1 MTQGIE
7 GDYIT
12 NSTIPHWKGT
22 FISDAS
28 GEIHKLYSGISYGS
42 KERVKPRNIFTPIGR
57 KYPIIVCN
65 SEINYNSGSTSGY
78 IYGYNFEKTRR
89 IDRLSVVKQTMAF
102 EDFLNTETT
111 KVITDWNGNI
121 WVVGIIDS
129 TSIEY
134 NDISTNGTTI
144 VSFSWVEQG
153 KYNNYE
159 DLVANNLIKGRV

>member
-1 MTQGIE
+1 
-7 GDYIT
+7 
-12 NSTIPHWKGT
+12 
-22 FISDAS
+22 
-28 GEIHKLYSGISYGS
+28 
-42 KERVKPRNIFTPIGR
+42 
-57 KYPIIVCN
+57 
-65 SEINYNSGSTSGY
+65 
-78 IYGYNFEKTRR
+78 
-89 IDRLSVVKQTMAF
+89 MAF